1 MRRGLF
7 IAALAATACTP
18 LTFSNTAPIDFER
31 YRSVYVEGAE
41 GGGIDINLAGLSPRE
56 YLIEGLREDSG
67 FRRVERGPGDVDV
80 HLRVSLFIDLDRGFD
95 REDDEYTV
103 TADFEIYTPDGTL
116 VDRGSVYDEDEDL
129 YEAVEDALDEVVH
142 HYLPSYRL

>member
-1 MRRGLF
+1 MRRLLC
-7 IAALAATACTP
+7 ALALAATACTP
-18 LTFSNTAPIDFER
+18 LTFSNTAPIDFDR
-31 YRSVYVEGAE
+31 YQSVYVEGAE
-41 GGGIDINLAGLSPRE
+41 GGGVEISLAGLSPRE
-56 YLIEGLREDSG
+56 YLIEGLRQDSG
-67 FRRVERGPGDVDV
+67 FRRVERGPGGVDV

-103 TADFEIYTPDGTL
+103 TAIFELYTPDGRL
-116 VDRGSVYDEDEDL
+116 VDRGEVYDDDEDL